1 MGFSSE
7 SVAAF
12 IAVLGLL
19 SIVAQVCFNYSSF
32 ILSILEDSYLLSVCV
47 YAFSSS
53 DCSVKFT
60 DAFHREQEHDPAGFG
75 LPDPPAG
82 VVRVWFRAV
91 VSVRAGP
98 CGHVNLQK

>member
-19 SIVAQVCFNYSSF
+19 SIVAQVCFNSSNVVLPM
-32 ILSILEDSYLLSVCV
+32 LSADSSLLKLCV
-47 YAFSSS
+47 FFFFTPS

-60 DAFHREQEHDPAGFG
+60 DALNREQEHNPAGFG

-82 VVRVWFRAV
+82 VVRVRFRAM
-91 VSVRAGP
+91 VSVRTGLM
-98 CGHVNLQK
+98 VM